1 MTTDSPADVPAPQ
14 HKPDIYSRIMRFA
27 PLYVIVFCIGIVVL
41 VGFVRP
47 FDSPAPAITLRD
59 PLVGVDYDPTG
70 AYMVIHNAGG
80 ADTLLSASTPAAASV
95 QLQLFAP
102 VDTTTSVVASGGVVA
117 NIGGLLTDVD
127 QLDIPG
133 FGDLRLQPGTAQLL
147 LKGLVSP
154 LTVGQKVPITL
165 QFKKAGAITVDAT
178 VATYDD
184 IADRLLPPRL
194 KLPSQ

>member
-154 LTVGQKVPITL
+154 LTVGQQISITL

-194 KLPSQ
+194 KLPGQ

>member
-27 PLYVIVFCIGIVVL
+27 PLYVIVFCVGIVVL

-47 FDSPAPAITLRD
+47 FDSPAPALTLRD

-117 NIGGLLTDVD
+117 TIGGLLTDVD

-154 LTVGQKVPITL
+154 LTVGQQISITL

-194 KLPSQ
+194 KLPGQ